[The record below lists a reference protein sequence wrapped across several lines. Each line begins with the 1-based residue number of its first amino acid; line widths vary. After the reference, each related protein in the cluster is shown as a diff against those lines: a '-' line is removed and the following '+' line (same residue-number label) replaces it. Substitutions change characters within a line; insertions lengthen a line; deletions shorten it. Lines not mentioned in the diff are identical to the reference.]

1 MDQQP
6 ITPPRHQ
13 HQAHQ
18 HRHHRPN
25 TTVTVHLH
33 RHRNPGIRT
42 RDTKGISVKG
52 TLHHR
57 HRRSHLSL
65 TKSTI
70 VSITNTNPSPVV
82 PRSFEAG
89 VYLYTSSISCFA
101 RIICIHPILC
111 CLTNRSLF
119 CACFSTFMDA
129 RMYCFCEL

>member
-13 HQAHQ
+13 HQAH
-18 HRHHRPN
+18 HHRPN

-42 RDTKGISVKG
+42 RDTKGILVKG

-70 VSITNTNPSPVV
+70 VSITNTNKIPVV

-101 RIICIHPILC
+101 
-111 CLTNRSLF
+111 
-119 CACFSTFMDA
+119 
-129 RMYCFCEL
+129 